1 MEKIVKALRF
11 ITKYMLMFALASF
24 IGWAYEVI
32 CTYVMFHYWIDR
44 GVLHLP
50 FCPIYGFG
58 MMILYLIFR
67 KLKNP
72 LLIFTGSA
80 VITTA
85 IELGASYLLEY
96 FFHVQLWSYR
106 GWYLNFDERISL
118 ISSCIFG
125 LLALLF
131 LKLIV
136 PLTERIYSS
145 KIKDIAAVSVALFYI
160 FCIIWEISCGG
171 PVPTV

>member
-1 MEKIVKALRF
+1 MEKIVKTLHF
-11 ITKYMLMFALASF
+11 ITKYMLMFALAAF

-32 CTYVMFHYWIDR
+32 CTYLLHHYWTDR

-67 KLKNP
+67 KVKNS

-80 VITTA
+80 VITTT
-85 IELGASYLLEY
+85 IELGASYFLEY
-96 FFHVQLWSYR
+96 FFHVQLWSYND
-106 GWYLNFDERISL
+106 WPFSFDDRISL

-125 LLALLF
+125 LMALLF

-136 PLTERIYSS
+136 PLTERIFSS
-145 KIKDIAAVSVALFYI
+145 KIKDTAAVLVALFYI
-160 FCIIWEISCGG
+160 FCIIWEVSCGG
-171 PVPTV
+171 PVPTA

>member
-1 MEKIVKALRF
+1 MEETVKVLRF

-32 CTYVMFHYWIDR
+32 CTFVLFHYWADR

-58 MMILYLIFR
+58 ILILYLIFR
-67 KLKNP
+67 KVKEP
-72 LLIFTGSA
+72 LLIFLGSA

-85 IELGASYLLEY
+85 IELGASYILEY
-96 FFHVQLWSYR
+96 FFHVQLWSYK
-106 GWYLNFDERISL
+106 GWYFNFDDRISL

-125 LLALLF
+125 LMAVCF

-145 KIKDIAAVSVALFYI
+145 KIKDIAAVSVALFYV
-160 FCIIWEISCGG
+160 FCIVWEVIHGG